1 MGLPEEAQMAYTPAV
16 PGAHPLRIGLAAAAL
31 LALAGLAHAQGPPAE
46 PAAPKL
52 PEPLTREAIR
62 DLVARLG
69 DAEVRQLLIAQLD
82 RAAAPA
88 PPAPSGD
95 VMGMADAMEGRASQA
110 RERGAAMVRGL
121 GVLPAALADARARF
135 LEGRGTGHLALMA
148 LGFVVMLA
156 AGFLAERFFGVAVRG
171 LRRSLE
177 ADGTGGLGARV
188 GRLALRLVLDLLDV
202 VVFTGG
208 AVLFFFAL
216 YQGHQPTRRLFLA
229 YLVALVLTR
238 LVAVASKLLLAPAA
252 PARRLLPFDD
262 ASARR
267 LHVGVVRWVAVY
279 AFGGATLRLL
289 ASLGVPEPTVRGL
302 SFLLTALLLGLALDT
317 VWRVRRAVGDLI
329 RGDAAAGSPRRLL
342 ADWWPLLATAYLA
355 IIFAAH
361 VGQLLSGMPP
371 IAGAGILSVALLVAL
386 PILDMALGRVLAA
399 LLRGEAPAAVAGF
412 AAGASAFEPVL
423 RKAIH
428 VVVVVIGLL
437 VLADL
442 WSLNLFALAERG
454 LGGRVASALLGIA
467 ITLLLAWILWELART
482 AIDRRLRAE
491 GGGSAAEPGEEGGA
505 AASRLRTLLPLF
517 RGLLLS
523 SIVVMATLSVLAALG
538 VNILPLLAGAG
549 VVGVAIGFGSQTLVR
564 DVVSGAFFLADD
576 AFRLGEYIEA
586 GDSKGTIERIGIRS
600 LHIRHHRGAIN
611 VVPYGEIKRLRNNSR
626 DWMIMPL
633 EFRLPYDTDLIK
645 VKKIIRRIGEEIA
658 ADPELGRD
666 LLQPLKFQG
675 VMSTDDTGLV
685 VRAKFMAKPTSAP
698 YLIRREA
705 YNRLLKEFAAEGI
718 HFAHRQVT
726 VVSSG
731 AGADAVR
738 GAAAAAGD
746 GNPGAPASPCAGG

>member
-1 MGLPEEAQMAYTPAV
+1 MRAV
-16 PGAHPLRIGLAAAAL
+16 VVTTAL
-31 LALAGLAHAQGPPAE
+31 LVLASLAWAQGPPAE
-46 PAAPKL
+46 PAPPKL

-69 DAEVRQLLIAQLD
+69 EAEVRQLLIAQLD
-82 RAAAPA
+82 RAAAPSPTA
-88 PPAPSGD
+88 PPGD
-95 VMGMADAMEGRASQA
+95 MMGMADAMEGRASRA

-121 GVLPAALADARARF
+121 GALPAALADARTRF
-135 LEGRGTGHLALMA
+135 LEGRGTGHLAVIA
-148 LGFVVMLA
+148 LGFVAMFA
-156 AGFLAERFFGVAVRG
+156 AGFLAERLFGVAVRG

-177 ADGTGGLGARV
+177 AGESGGLGARL

-202 VVFTGG
+202 AVFTAG
-208 AVLFFFAL
+208 ALLLFFAF
-216 YQGHQPTRRLFLA
+216 YQGHQPSRRVVLA

-238 LVAVASKLLLAPAA
+238 LVAVLSKLLLAPAA
-252 PARRLLPFDD
+252 PARRLLPFGD
-262 ASARR
+262 AAARR
-267 LHVGVVRWVAVY
+267 LHVGVVRWMAVY
-279 AFGGATLRLL
+279 AFGSATLRLL
-289 ASLGVPEPTVRGL
+289 AAAGVPGPTMDGL
-302 SFLLTALLLGLALDT
+302 TVVFGALLLGLAIDV
-317 VWRVRRAVGDLI
+317 VWRVRGDVGALI
-329 RGDAAAGSPRRLL
+329 RGDAAPGSPRRLL
-342 ADWWPLLATAYLA
+342 ADWWPLLATTYLA
-355 IIFAAH
+355 VIFVAH
-361 VGQLLSGMPP
+361 VAQLLSGMPP
-371 IAGAGILSVALLVAL
+371 VAGAGILSVALLVGL
-386 PILDMALGRVLAA
+386 PILDMALGRLLGA

-412 AAGASAFEPVL
+412 TAGASAFEPVL

-437 VLADL
+437 ILADL
-442 WSLNLFALAERG
+442 WNLNLFALAERG
-454 LGGRVASALLGIA
+454 LGGRVASALLGIS

-482 AIDRRLRAE
+482 AIDRRLQAE
-491 GGGSAAEPGEEGGA
+491 AGPSGTQGEEGGE

-517 RGLLLS
+517 RMLLLA
-523 SIVVMATLSVLAALG
+523 SILVMATLSVLAALG

-549 VVGVAIGFGSQTLVR
+549 VIGVAIGFGSQTLVR

-586 GDSKGTIERIGIRS
+586 GDSKGTVERIGVRS
-600 LHIRHHRGAIN
+600 LHIRHHRGSIN

-633 EFRLPYDTDLIK
+633 EFRLPYDTDLVK
-645 VKKIIRRIGEEIA
+645 VKKIIRRIGEEIS

-705 YNRLLKEFAAEGI
+705 YNRLLKAFAAEGI

-731 AGADAVR
+731 APAGGDTVR
-738 GAAAAAGD
+738 GAAAAVGD
-746 GNPGAPASPCAGG
+746 GSPAAPASP